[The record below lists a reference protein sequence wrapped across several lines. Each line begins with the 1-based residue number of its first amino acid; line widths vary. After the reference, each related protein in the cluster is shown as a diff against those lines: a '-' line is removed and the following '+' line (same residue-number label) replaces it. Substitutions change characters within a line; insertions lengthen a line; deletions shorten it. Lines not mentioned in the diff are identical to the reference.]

1 MSDYLRPETDMCLDQ
16 VILSI
21 RSKRPHVGKSLPY
34 TVYKSGRYIQLWV
47 NTSACKFS
55 LTGKCS
61 ICDYWDG
68 EFTKNA
74 IQRASEYIDNIG
86 DACDTL
92 LLNTCGSCLCDEEL
106 PFEQLMN
113 LVSAI
118 AKTTVKRVILESHL
132 AYATKEKLTSI
143 VNVLN
148 GKEVV
153 LEYGQESTSPYVLQ
167 YCLNKPS
174 MLHEFDIIPTLQ
186 WRGVTIIA
194 NIVIG
199 SPFLTVYNR
208 INDAV
213 DSIQTLLQKGIDEVV
228 LFPVNIKPYTL
239 VKYLYDNG
247 YYKRVNANEI
257 IKALCRFSSEEL
269 GRIDI
274 AWFEPQREELP
285 AYSEQG
291 LGPQYCEKCGEIIFE
306 HLLKYRDANNGT
318 ERKEILQEAE
328 MRMCDCEDYLYN
340 YPFPEIDE
348 AYRFISETVLRRV

>member
-1 MSDYLRPETDMCLDQ
+1 MLDDLCPETYMCLDQ
-16 VILSI
+16 AILAI
-21 RSKRPHVGKSLPY
+21 RSKRPKVSKSLPF
-34 TVYKSGRYIQLWV
+34 TVYQSGRCVQLWV
-47 NTSACKFS
+47 NTPACKFS
-55 LTGKCS
+55 LSGKCS

-68 EFTKNA
+68 EVVEDA
-74 IQRASEYIDNIG
+74 ISQACKYINNISN
-86 DACDTL
+86 ACDTL

-118 AKTTVKRVILESHL
+118 AKTTVKRVILESHP
-132 AYATKEKLTSI
+132 AYATVEKLTSI
-143 VNVLN
+143 VNVLDS
-148 GKEVV
+148 KEVV

-174 MLHEFDIIPTLQ
+174 MLHEFDIISTLQ
-186 WRGVTIIA
+186 RREVTINA
-194 NIVIG
+194 NIVLG
-199 SPFLTVYNR
+199 SPFLTVQNR

-213 DSIQTLLQKGIDEVV
+213 NSIQTLLQKGIDGVV

-257 IKALCRFSSEEL
+257 VKVLNRFSSEEL
-269 GRIDI
+269 KKIDI

-285 AYSEQG
+285 AYSELG
-291 LGPQYCEKCGEIIFE
+291 LSPQYCEKCGEIILE

-328 MRMCDCEDYLYN
+328 MRMCDCKNYLYD
-340 YPFPEIDE
+340 YPFSGIDE
-348 AYRFISETVLRRV
+348 AYRFISETVLRMA